1 MEVPPY
7 HQYSG
12 KPFLTIFSLYLP
24 LKRTQNLFIEWQR
37 GFYSTW
43 CRENP
48 RNMASPESLTRRFP
62 ICVLETLWLLLYTS
76 LLFKSFIGFRT
87 VSIHVVYYHNKYWWL
102 FQSCKALIMNTRVL
116 KPTLSEEF
124 TFSLMSHIVDCIR
137 HVTYNCSSMS

>member
-62 ICVLETLWLLLYTS
+62 ICVLETLGLLLYTS
-76 LLFKSFIGFRT
+76 LLFKNFIGFRT
-87 VSIHVVYYHNKYWWL
+87 VSIHVVHYHNKYWWL
-102 FQSCKALIMNTRVL
+102 PCKTLIMNTRVL

-137 HVTYNCSSMS
+137 HVSYNCSSMS